1 MDSEHVKSSHSNS
14 ENSILDVKAFSNVD
28 IGSAEV
34 HITEVIIK
42 GLPKGD
48 IHITKKKALFIQTF
62 ILMDKLLMVAI

>member
-1 MDSEHVKSSHSNS
+1 MNGP
-14 ENSILDVKAFSNVD
+14 FSNVD

-48 IHITKKKALFIQTF
+48 IHITEKALSLYSDLYSRGQNINGSH
-62 ILMDKLLMVAI
+62 